1 MSYVVGGGGVTR
13 NFAAQHAVMRHHQAS
28 TAIQANRLLQQNLLL
43 VRSTISEVVH
53 ELVEAQPT
61 ADELQLLSEVAQ
73 ASPGQIEARLGD
85 TRLWHLAYA
94 SEQE

>member
-1 MSYVVGGGGVTR
+1 
-13 NFAAQHAVMRHHQAS
+13 
-28 TAIQANRLLQQNLLL
+28 LLQQNLLL